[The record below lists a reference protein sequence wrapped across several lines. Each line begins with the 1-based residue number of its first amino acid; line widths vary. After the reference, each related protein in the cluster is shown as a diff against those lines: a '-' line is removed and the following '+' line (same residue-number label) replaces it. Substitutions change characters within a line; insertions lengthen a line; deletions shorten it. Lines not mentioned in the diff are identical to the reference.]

1 MITELPSPPGW
12 PVLGHLPALARGG
25 RPHRVLEEW
34 CDRYGM
40 TYRLRLPA
48 GPAVVTADPKI
59 VQSILRGRP
68 HLFRRD
74 PHIIR
79 TIEAAGVHGVFTAEG
94 ARWHADRKTTNDL
107 LDHDPHTAVTHAVT
121 RLCDRWS
128 AQAQTTGQ
136 QTPVLADLMRLSLD
150 VTLSVAT
157 GQDLNA
163 VENPDGPLQALIPR
177 LFPAIHRRLNAPFPL
192 PRDRYLQRLLRS
204 ARDMLAVDQFGTVL
218 TLLLAGQ
225 DTTAA
230 AAGWSLHYLAAHP
243 DEHAKVRAEADEVF
257 GTGEFKAEAATAGRL
272 RYTHAVVRE
281 ALRLRPPASLTVVE
295 PVEAV
300 DLVGEGALLRARPG
314 IPIWVLMA
322 YGARRFRD
330 AAAFRPSRWLTDRA
344 PMHAPYLPF
353 GGGPRVCP
361 GRDLALLTAI
371 MVVAMATRDFD
382 LHTSGPPRER
392 VAFTMRPDRLTLTLT
407 PR

>member
-1 MITELPSPPGW
+1 MITELPSPPAW

-34 CDRYGM
+34 CDRYGS

-68 HLFRRD
+68 HLFRRE

-79 TIEAAGVHGVFTAEG
+79 TIEATGVHGVFTAEG
-94 ARWHADRKTTNDL
+94 TRWHADRKAANDL
-107 LDHDPHTAVTHAVT
+107 LAHDPHTAVTRAVT
-121 RLCDRWS
+121 RLRDRWS
-128 AQAQTTGQ
+128 ARAQAGQ
-136 QTPVLADLMRLSLD
+136 QIPVLADLMRLSLD
-150 VTLSVAT
+150 VTLAVST
-157 GQDLNA
+157 GQDLDA
-163 VENPDGPLQALIPR
+163 VDDPDGPLQTLIPR
-177 LFPAIHRRLNAPFPL
+177 LFPAIHRRINAPFPL
-192 PRDRYLQRLLRS
+192 PRDRNLQRLLRS
-204 ARDMLAVDQFGTVL
+204 ARDLLPVDHFGTVI

-230 AAGWSLHYLAAHP
+230 AAGWSLQYLAADP
-243 DEHAKVRAEADEVF
+243 EEHARVRAEADEAF
-257 GTGEFKAEAATAGRL
+257 RAGEFTAEAVTAGRL
-272 RYTHAVVRE
+272 RYTHAAVRE
-281 ALRLRPPASLTVVE
+281 AVRLRPPASLTVVE
-295 PVEAV
+295 AVEAV
-300 DLVGEGALLRARPG
+300 ELLGEDTLVHARPG

-322 YGARRFRD
+322 YGARRFPD
-330 AAAFRPSRWLTDRA
+330 AAVFRPSRWLTDRA
-344 PMHAPYLPF
+344 PTDAPYLPF

-361 GRDLALLTAI
+361 GRDLALLTATAA
-371 MVVAMATRDFD
+371 VAMTARDFD